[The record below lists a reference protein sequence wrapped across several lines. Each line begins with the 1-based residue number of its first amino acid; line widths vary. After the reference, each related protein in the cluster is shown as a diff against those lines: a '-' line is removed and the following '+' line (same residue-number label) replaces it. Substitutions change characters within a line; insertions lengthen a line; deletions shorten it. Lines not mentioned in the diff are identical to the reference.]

1 MKRALVCGAGG
12 FIGGHL
18 VNRLKSEGFT
28 LKSFSSYTGG
38 LVAPESNDNPWG
50 YKFSWNPRNVIVAGQ
65 GTARYIA
72 NGKYH
77 YLPYNR
83 LFKEIER
90 IDIEKMRSA
99 LMGALSATSQAIPQ
113 MAAQG
118 QDPSDIV
125 MKIAEVID
133 ARRNGKTVE
142 DSVISVFKKP
152 EPEPQPE
159 QQAPNPMDMMSA
171 MGGMGGLPQAAPG
184 EGAPVEAQGPETMG
198 GAPVEASPGAT
209 PPPGDAAML
218 QEVLAR
224 LGGQ

>member
-1 MKRALVCGAGG
+1 MQELPWN
-12 FIGGHL
+12 
-18 VNRLKSEGFT
+18 VNVS
-28 LKSFSSYTGG
+28 
-38 LVAPESNDNPWG
+38 
-50 YKFSWNPRNVIVAGQ
+50 
-65 GTARYIA
+65 
-72 NGKYH
+72 
-77 YLPYNR
+77 
-83 LFKEIER
+83 KEIER
-90 IDIEKMRSA
+90 IDIEKMRGA

-142 DSVISVFKKP
+142 DSVMSVFKKP

-159 QQAPNPMDMMSA
+159 QQAPNPMDMMA
-171 MGGMGGLPQAAPG
+171 GMGGLPQAAPG
-184 EGAPVEAQGPETMG
+184 EGAPVEAQGPATMG